1 MALSE
6 VLVAT
11 EVAAK
16 TATVVG
22 EGIKEAVN
30 VTEIA
35 ETSKAVLNLTEAQ
48 ANYLSELNIPNNTWK
63 AMSSEVQGH
72 HIQLIDTRMKEMG
85 LEPSARSLEG
95 IFDSKL
101 VESLESEHIIKH
113 PELLQK
119 EGLTVEEKEALKLE
133 TGWSDRI
140 VDYIGSMEEAEI
152 YKDAGLVEME
162 VNGKASLVQP
172 KLEWDTPVGP
182 NGETNAKLLARGPKD
197 ITWGPNDR
205 WYSPRWNDGTQMELH
220 HIGQHP
226 DSPFAEL
233 TMQQHRGLGNDTIL
247 HNKLKESEID
257 RAAFQKE
264 RSQHWISRFLNR
276 NL

>member
-140 VDYIGSMEEAEI
+140 VDYIGSMEEAC
-152 YKDAGLVEME
+152 L
-162 VNGKASLVQP
+162 SFP
-172 KLEWDTPVGP
+172 
-182 NGETNAKLLARGPKD
+182 ET
-197 ITWGPNDR
+197 DR
-205 WYSPRWNDGTQMELH
+205 ILRLKRSVTLRMCL
-220 HIGQHP
+220 IG
-226 DSPFAEL
+226 S
-233 TMQQHRGLGNDTIL
+233 
-247 HNKLKESEID
+247 
-257 RAAFQKE
+257 E
-264 RSQHWISRFLNR
+264 RSYPRERILFPMRISRTFRSLFR
-276 NL
+276 